1 MTDQNHSSWWACPT
15 CGGET
20 RICRGK
26 NVATTR
32 ECTDCDWSVT
42 LEETEDVDSDSD
54 SDEDDSDEGDA
65 SNDVAEVL
73 KMIPPLF
80 DSDAPTEDRLQGAL
94 VFGTLIAVVGFWVY
108 LTVI

>member
-1 MTDQNHSSWWACPT
+1 MTSENDDRWWACPT
-15 CGGET
+15 CGGDT

-42 LEETEDVDSDSD
+42 LEEAEDVNSNSDSD
-54 SDEDDSDEGDA
+54 KDDSDEGDG
-65 SNDVAEVL
+65 NDVAEVL
-73 KMIPPLF
+73 KMIPSLF
-80 DSDAPTEDRLQGAL
+80 DSDAPTEDRLQGAVVL
-94 VFGTLIAVVGFWVY
+94 GTLLAVVGYWVY